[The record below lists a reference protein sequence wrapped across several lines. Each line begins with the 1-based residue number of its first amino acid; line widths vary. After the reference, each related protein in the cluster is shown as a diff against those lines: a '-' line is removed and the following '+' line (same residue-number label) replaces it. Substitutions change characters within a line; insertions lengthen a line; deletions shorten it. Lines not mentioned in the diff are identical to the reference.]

1 VCNASS
7 NIDGNINACIAFNT
21 NTNVSTNI
29 SINTNCQRCLNQSS
43 GCSGL
48 AEN

>member
-1 VCNASS
+1 VCNVSS
-7 NIDGNINACIAFNT
+7 DIDGNINACIAFNT
-21 NTNVSTNI
+21 NTNVNPNI
-29 SINTNCQRCLNQSS
+29 STNCQRCLNQSS